1 MNMKRILALLLCAV
15 MLLPVFGCAGE
26 TGEITS
32 GSGSGSDNAASG
44 LAEAWVNE
52 QIEANT
58 LFSFEYDGQ
67 AFQEFIGGWDKSV
80 DESTDEAGN
89 KLVTLTY
96 TQTEDK
102 VVAKADILLYKDFE
116 AVDWVINFEN
126 QNSADSPIISNIQAL
141 DAPFAYTGAV
151 PELRYPNGANATEDD
166 FKLLSADLSGE
177 PVTLGSNGGRS
188 ACGTMPFFDIVTEQG
203 GLVGAIGWTGQW
215 TSTFSVSD
223 QKVQMT
229 AGMSKTN
236 ISLYAGESM
245 RTPGPS
251 PCCSLKAARTTACSD
266 CP

>member
-1 MNMKRILALLLCAV
+1 MNMKKILALLLCAV

-102 VVAKADILLYKDFE
+102 GRR
-116 AVDWVINFEN
+116 
-126 QNSADSPIISNIQAL
+126 QS
-141 DAPFAYTGAV
+141 G
-151 PELRYPNGANATEDD
+151 YPP
-166 FKLLSADLSGE
+166 L
-177 PVTLGSNGGRS
+177 
-188 ACGTMPFFDIVTEQG
+188 
-203 GLVGAIGWTGQW
+203 
-215 TSTFSVSD
+215 
-223 QKVQMT
+223 
-229 AGMSKTN
+229 
-236 ISLYAGESM
+236 
-245 RTPGPS
+245 
-251 PCCSLKAARTTACSD
+251 
-266 CP
+266 